1 MNDNLTLTDMILP
14 LIAILWL
21 IIILT
26 QSKPSDTQPCE
37 LTAISFGAEICVGE
51 YQSSR

>member
-14 LIAILWL
+14 IIAILWL

-26 QSKPSDTQPCE
+26 QSKPPDTECE
-37 LTAISFGAEICVGE
+37 LTGISFGQEICVGE
-51 YQSSR
+51 YQNNR